1 MEQKVF
7 NINFIILIEK
17 TSKLIRSLLNSEV
30 LGLNGI
36 LNKVFKMVILVIIKD
51 LAKTVNYYFANR
63 IILKSLKIFIIVV
76 LYKKGKKNYSLLS
89 SYKPIIFKNMLVK
102 VLKKYVANIMLK
114 VVEKY
119 KLFL

>member
-89 SYKPIIFKNMLVK
+89 SYKLITFKI
-102 VLKKYVANIMLK
+102 Y
-114 VVEKY
+114 
-119 KLFL
+119 